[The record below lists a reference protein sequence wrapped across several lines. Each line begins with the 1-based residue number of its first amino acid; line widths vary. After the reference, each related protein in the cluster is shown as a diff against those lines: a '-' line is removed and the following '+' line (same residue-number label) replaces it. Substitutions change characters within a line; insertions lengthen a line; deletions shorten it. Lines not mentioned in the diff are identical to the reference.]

1 MTERGETTRQQLLDA
16 AAAVFSERGYAR
28 ATTKEIAKAAGV
40 AEGTI
45 YRHFA
50 DKKELFRAV
59 FTERNASNF
68 AAITDLP
75 DLAGTKTVREN
86 LQFLLRAIEDV
97 EAHVAPLQA
106 AMSSDAELARSLF
119 SEAPP
124 GEGSAPGITPLKPL
138 SAYLAAEQKLGRVR
152 ADVNIEDAAF
162 ALFAIPFT
170 AVTSRRLA
178 HAAGTTADADMMGA
192 LDVVLKG
199 LEPHQAK

>member
-1 MTERGETTRQQLLDA
+1 MTERGEATRQLLLDA
-16 AAAVFSERGYAR
+16 AASVFSARGYTR

-50 DKKELFRAV
+50 DKKELFGAV
-59 FTERNASNF
+59 FTDRNASNF
-68 AAITDLP
+68 GAITALP

-97 EAHVAPLQA
+97 EANVAPLQA

-124 GEGSAPGITPLKPL
+124 GGRSAPGITPLKPL

-152 ADVNIEDAAF
+152 EEVDVEDAAF

-178 HAAGTTADADMMGA
+178 HAAGTTADVDMMGA

-199 LEPHQAK
+199 LEPSGTG

>member
-1 MTERGETTRQQLLDA
+1 MTQRGESTKQQLLDA

-40 AEGTI
+40 SEGTI

-59 FTERNASNF
+59 FVDRNASNF
-68 AAITDLP
+68 MAITSLP

-86 LQFLLRAIEDV
+86 LQFLIRAIQDV
-97 EAHVAPLQA
+97 EANVAPLQA

-119 SEAPP
+119 AEAPSP
-124 GEGSAPGITPLKPL
+124 RSDQGIVPLKPL
-138 SAYLAAEQKLGRVR
+138 AAYLAAEQKLGRVR
-152 ADVNIEDAAF
+152 ADADVGNAAF

-170 AVTSRRLA
+170 AVTSARLA
-178 HAAGTTADADMMGA
+178 HAAGTTAQVDMMGA
-192 LDVVLKG
+192 LDVVLEG
-199 LEPHQAK
+199 LEPHRPE